1 MKIEILN
8 SAKKDLSDGA
18 KFYESSERGLG
29 SYFLDSLFSEIDSL
43 LIYAGV
49 HQVVNSG
56 LYRMYAKRFPFA
68 VYYKQDTDFIRVYA
82 VLDTRRKPAW
92 TRNRIERLKNSQN

>member
-1 MKIEILN
+1 MKIEILE

-18 KFYESSERGLG
+18 KFYESSESGLG

-56 LYRMYAKRFPFA
+56 LYRMFARRFPFA
-68 VYYKQDTDFIRVYA
+68 IYYKQDTDIIRVYA

-92 TRNRIERLKNSQN
+92 TRSKIEKLKHIQE

>member
-18 KFYESSERGLG
+18 KFYESRERRLG
-29 SYFLDSLFSEIDSL
+29 SYFLDSL

-56 LYRMYAKRFPFA
+56 LYRMYTKRFPFA
-68 VYYKQDTDFIRVYA
+68 IYYKQDIDLIRVYA

-92 TRNRIERLKNSQN
+92 TRNRIEKLKHIQE